1 MNTITELTPGQSQA
15 LLEIAEE
22 ANQELESAGE
32 SVASRAFNLGCS
44 ITLLPALAVVLIVA
58 VTSRMNWVAIF
69 LTSILALVSML
80 IVANLVAYTARNNT
94 VKRTFDEKVQPEIE
108 RKMNDL
114 DLERSLFNRLAVQ
127 RLPKAAVLRRY
138 LPPSPEDAP
147 VPDDSE

>member
-1 MNTITELTPGQSQA
+1 MNTFAELTPGQSQA

-44 ITLLPALAVVLIVA
+44 ITMLPALAVVLIVA
-58 VTSRMNWVAIF
+58 VFSQMNWVAIF

-94 VKRTFDEKVQPEIE
+94 VKRTFDVKVQPEIE
-108 RKMNDL
+108 RKLNNL
-114 DLERSLFNRLAVQ
+114 NLERSLFDRLAGQ
-127 RLPKAAVLRRY
+127 RLPEAAVLRRFL
-138 LPPSPEDAP
+138 LPSAEDATA
-147 VPDDSE
+147 PDDSE

>member
-1 MNTITELTPGQSQA
+1 MNTAAELTPDQTQA

-44 ITLLPALAVVLIVA
+44 ITLLPALALVLIVA
-58 VTSRMNWVAIF
+58 VASRINWVAIF

-94 VKRTFDEKVQPEIE
+94 VRRTFDDKVQPEIE
-108 RKMNDL
+108 RKLNDL
-114 DLERSLFNRLAVQ
+114 DLERSLFNRLAAQ
-127 RLPKAAVLRRY
+127 RLPEAAVLQRY
-138 LPPSPEDAP
+138 LPSSAEDTPA
-147 VPDDSE
+147 PDDSE